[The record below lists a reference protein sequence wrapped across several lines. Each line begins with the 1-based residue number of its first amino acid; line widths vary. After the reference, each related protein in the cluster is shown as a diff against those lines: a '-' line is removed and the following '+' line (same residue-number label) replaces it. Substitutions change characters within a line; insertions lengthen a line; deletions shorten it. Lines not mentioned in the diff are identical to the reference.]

1 MEEPQSVDQL
11 LAHYA
16 AVRARLNRAPSPPRV
31 THIEPAPAPA
41 PVVPPKIN
49 KTFEIMAAIA
59 AKYEL
64 TLGDITGKSRKNH
77 VVNARHEAMWTL
89 YDEHGR
95 SLQFIARMFG
105 GYNHTSVLH
114 AVRRWRRIRKVRGE

>member
-16 AVRARLNRAPSPPRV
+16 AVRARLNRAPPPPPV
-31 THIEPAPAPA
+31 APIKPAPA

-49 KTFEIMAAIA
+49 KTFEIMAEIA
-59 AKYEL
+59 AKHEL

-77 VVNARHEAMWTL
+77 VVNARHEAMWIL